1 MSSSQRRS
9 AAISTNSRH
18 RIQRRAMSAAI
29 AAALTLPVHA
39 QDTNAPDEV
48 IEDEMLE
55 EMVVKGVRQ
64 SLQNARAIKRDADTF
79 VDAISASDINAL
91 PDVSV
96 LEALQR
102 VPGVSIERFAAA
114 DDPDHFSTEGSGAIL
129 RGLPQTRTSLNGR
142 DTFSA
147 NSSRGLSFQD
157 IPPELT
163 GAVKIFKNQTADM
176 IEGGISG
183 TIDLITRKPFDAD
196 EQVVAFSA
204 QANVGDIA
212 DETTGGFAG
221 LYSNRFELDS
231 GAEIGVLFS
240 YSNTD
245 LDFQSDGVEAGLH
258 VLVPD
263 AAGPGQDRFAP
274 INGGIRSNFTERSRE
289 GISATV
295 QYGNA
300 DDTFT
305 GLIQYIRSDSQTDW
319 LERAFF
325 SDDQGG
331 SLAPGATFND
341 TSFTSGVITNVANG
355 LGPQTR
361 QSNTDSLVEDLSL
374 KLEFRPT
381 DRLAITGD
389 VQFVDATT
397 DVSDLSLF
405 AGLLPANGTGIDIGV
420 DLNQS
425 VPDVTFFAP
434 AGSTQ
439 TDQEYFND
447 PANYFWRAAMDHLE
461 ESEGDELALALD
473 VDYTLFDSGFARSIE
488 AGVRFAERDQTT
500 RWSTYNWGNLSEAW
514 NGGFAT
520 FDGLRNGADFDSPGV
535 SAFTFSDFH
544 GGDAGGIP
552 GGTALFPNAELV
564 ANYEAFLQ
572 GIAPFGRTDLAGRG
586 GVVDNFFLPAEINET
601 TEENTAFYVKLNF
614 ETDNPRLKGNVG
626 LRYVDVE
633 TSVGGGITFPTLNPN
648 AAAFASADEIAFA
661 NGASNT
667 AAAQSSYDTILPSL
681 NAKYA
686 FEDDLFLRFG
696 YSKAI
701 AFPDLGNL
709 RYNFNINPRT
719 VTDADGNPD
728 IIGWTQSS
736 GNPFLEPMEANNF
749 DLSIEKYFGRSDFVS
764 FGVFYKDI
772 TNFFATDTIPTTVTN
787 PVNGSTA
794 LVDIN
799 QPINIGDAD
808 ITGAEFAYQQFFDN
822 LPGVWS
828 GLGLQ
833 FNMTYVKDS
842 DVPNQNTRS
851 VEATGALGTRT
862 SIPFEGLPLQGVSE
876 LTYNLIGIFENDKV
890 QARLAYNWRDDY
902 LLTIRQVNLGLPVF
916 SESRGQLDGSVF
928 YRFSPNW
935 EVGLQGTNLLKDEV
949 ETFMQVDQ
957 VGNQVFRSSFVF
969 DRRFAL
975 MLRANF

>member
-1 MSSSQRRS
+1 MTRSQRPL
-9 AAISTNSRH
+9 APISTRNHH
-18 RIQRRAMSAAI
+18 RIQRRAVSAAV
-29 AAALTLPVHA
+29 AAALAFPAYA
-39 QDTNAPDEV
+39 QNNSAPDEV
-48 IEDEMLE
+48 VEDEMLE

-102 VPGVSIERFAAA
+102 VPGISIERFASPN
-114 DDPDHFSTEGSGAIL
+114 DPDHFSTEGSGAIL

-176 IEGGISG
+176 VEGGISG
-183 TIDLITRKPFDAD
+183 TIDLITRKPFDA
-196 EQVVAFSA
+196 EGQVMAFSA
-204 QANVGDIA
+204 QANAGDIA

-245 LDFQSDGVEAGLH
+245 LDFQSDGVEAGQH
-258 VLVPD
+258 NLVAD
-263 AAGPGQDRFAP
+263 AAGSGQDRFVP

-289 GISATV
+289 GIAATV

-300 DDTFT
+300 NDTFS
-305 GLIQYIRSDSQTDW
+305 GLLQYIRSDSGTDW

-331 SLAPGATFND
+331 TVGAGAVFDGN
-341 TSFTSGVITNVANG
+341 SFTSGVISNVANG
-355 LGPQTR
+355 FGPQTR
-361 QSNTDSLVEDLSL
+361 QSQTDSLVEDLSL

-389 VQFVDATT
+389 VQFIDATT
-397 DVSDLSLF
+397 DVTDLTVF
-405 AGLLPANGTGIDIGV
+405 AGLLPVNGNGIDIGL
-420 DLNQS
+420 DLSQS
-425 VPDVTFFAP
+425 VPDVTFMAP
-434 AGSTQ
+434 AGSGQ
-439 TDQEYFND
+439 TDQEFFND
-447 PANYFWRAAMDHLE
+447 PSNYFWRAAMDHLE

-473 VDYTLFDSGFARSIE
+473 VDYTLFDSGFARSVE

-500 RWSTYNWGNLSEAW
+500 RWSTFNWGNLSEAW

-520 FDGLRNGADFDSPGV
+520 FDGQRNQAAFNSPAAGQ
-535 SAFTFSDFH
+535 FTFSDFH
-544 GGDAGGIP
+544 GGNAGGIP
-552 GGTALFPNAELV
+552 GGTGLFPNAELV
-564 ANYEAFLQ
+564 ANYDAFLQ

-586 GVVDNFFLPAEINET
+586 GVVDNFYLPAEINET

-614 ETDNPRLKGNVG
+614 ETDDPRLKGNVG
-626 LRYVDVE
+626 LRYVNVD
-633 TSVGGGITFPTLNPN
+633 TTVGGGITFPTLNPN
-648 AAAFASADEIAFA
+648 AAAFASADEVAFA
-661 NGASNT
+661 NGTSNT
-667 AAAQSSYDTILPSL
+667 AAAESSYDTILPSL

-686 FEDDLFLRFG
+686 FDDDLFLRFG

-701 AFPDLGNL
+701 SFPDLGNL

-728 IIGWTQSS
+728 IIGWNQNS
-736 GNPFLEPMEANNF
+736 GNPFLEPMEADNF

-764 FGVFYKDI
+764 FGIFYKDI
-772 TNFFATDTIPTTVTN
+772 SNFFATDTVPTTVTN
-787 PVNGSTA
+787 PSNGASA
-794 LVDIN
+794 IVDIN
-799 QPINIGDAD
+799 QPINVGDAN
-808 ITGAEFAYQQFFDN
+808 IKGAEFAYQQFFDS

-828 GLGLQ
+828 GLGVQ
-833 FNMTYVKDS
+833 FNMTYVQDS
-842 DVPNQNTRS
+842 DVPNQNTRAVQAS
-851 VEATGALGTRT
+851 SSLGART

-916 SESRGQLDGSVF
+916 NESRGQLDGSIF

-935 EVGLQGTNLLKDEV
+935 EVGLQGTNLLKEEV
-949 ETFMQVDQ
+949 VTRMQVDQ

-969 DRRFAL
+969 DRRLAL
-975 MLRANF
+975 MLRASF